1 MKQIIWDIFAVIG
14 IISIAVSIAFGALSM
29 LLANHWERRK

>member
-14 IISIAVSIAFGALSM
+14 IMSVAVSIAFGILAM
-29 LLANHWERRK
+29 LLTNHWDRRD

>member
-14 IISIAVSIAFGALSM
+14 IMAVSVSIALGALSM
-29 LLANHWERRK
+29 LLANHWDRRK